1 MTTKPG
7 TDEYAPYYGKY
18 VTLVPEGDIVATL
31 ASQINETLAL
41 LRAIPEEKGCHAY
54 APGKWS
60 IKQSLG
66 HLIDTERIMAY
77 RALRIARH
85 DKTALAGFEQD
96 DFVAH
101 SDFNARTLADLIE
114 EFAVV
119 RQATLHLLKHLR
131 AVDWE
136 QMGTASENPVTAR
149 ALAYIIAGHELYHR
163 ELFTSRYLA

>member
-7 TDEYAPYYGKY
+7 TEEYAPYYGKY

-41 LRAIPEEKGCHAY
+41 LRAIPEEKGWHAY

-77 RALRIARH
+77 RALRTGGTLPAVLNAANEVAVAAFLEEKIRLGDIPRLIGAACDAHTAEPASNLDVVLAADRWAR
-85 DKTALAGFEQD
+85 DWVTQQINGLA
-96 DFVAH
+96 
-101 SDFNARTLADLIE
+101 
-114 EFAVV
+114 AVGS
-119 RQATLHLLKHLR
+119 R
-131 AVDWE
+131 A
-136 QMGTASENPVTAR
+136 
-149 ALAYIIAGHELYHR
+149 
-163 ELFTSRYLA
+163 